1 MAGIISTEQ
10 GFQIDAE
17 LIGKEFGLPPGE
29 VAQRMRDGR
38 ITSRC
43 EKGVDA
49 DEGRW
54 RLTFYSDGRALR
66 LTLDPD
72 FQVVSRALFDAPRS
86 RPARPI

>member
-1 MAGIISTEQ
+1 MADIISTDE
-10 GFQIDAE
+10 GFQVDAE
-17 LIGKEFGLPPGE
+17 LIGKELGLPPEE

-43 EKGVDA
+43 EKGMDA

-66 LTLDPD
+66 LTLGPD
-72 FQVVSRALFDAPRS
+72 FQIVSRAVFDAPRPRS
-86 RPARPI
+86 QG